1 MRHICE
7 PPWTA
12 RGACRCSRHACMHGM
27 RHEVQAPSG
36 RCRPATRGCR
46 GARLAQPTAARRPRP
61 RPPRPRRRP
70 SPPGARSSRVRRT
83 PPAAARQGHQA
94 SMIGAQGR
102 APARMRTDA
111 PRSGKAMQ
119 CSRSVARRRP
129 PHGAIAPPRSGGY
142 PEDKAG
148 SDAGLTRV
156 CHASAFPHASR
167 TREGCAS
174 ALLLLRRRSAR
185 MRSAG
190 RPSATVHACVHIYM
204 RERKRCPAVPAAER
218 IDGLATNAAPA
229 RVARRRLCRGGSA
242 AVPLFQSLILG
253 AHP

>member
-1 MRHICE
+1 MQRRTSCTAHRGTTASTSPSSSPSSPE
-7 PPWTA
+7 PAGGEIESCTKDTT
-12 RGACRCSRHACMHGM
+12 CSRTP
-27 RHEVQAPSG
+27 RSPSVHD
-36 RCRPATRGCR
+36 
-46 GARLAQPTAARRPRP
+46 RRPGPSSRTHADRCP
-61 RPPRPRRRP
+61 TQREGDAVQSQCCQKKAPPR
-70 SPPGARSSRVRRT
+70 SDS
-83 PPAAARQGHQA
+83 
-94 SMIGAQGR
+94 
-102 APARMRTDA
+102 
-111 PRSGKAMQ
+111 
-119 CSRSVARRRP
+119 
-129 PHGAIAPPRSGGY
+129 PPRSGGY

-229 RVARRRLCRGGSA
+229 RVARRRLRRGGSA